1 MSDSRE
7 SPKSLDLSDDVTL
20 NLLSTLEEN
29 QHVSQRSLATR
40 LGVALGM
47 ANGLLKR
54 SVRKGLIKV
63 QQAPAKRYAYYV
75 TPQGFAEK
83 SRLVADYL
91 AASLSF
97 FRKARDQYTVLF
109 EELTQQNRKSV
120 VLYGAGE
127 LAEIATLSAHET
139 GVELI
144 GVVALGSNRSEIGGL
159 PVINSLDAL
168 DEHTF
173 DGVVVTCREKPQSV
187 YDGLVETFGPD
198 RVHAVPLLHVSQ
210 APSGEKQA

>member
-1 MSDSRE
+1 MTDSRE
-7 SPKSLDLSDDVTL
+7 SQNSVNLSDHATL

-54 SVRKGLIKV
+54 SVRKGLVKV

-97 FRKARDQYTVLF
+97 FRKARNQYTALF
-109 EELTQQNRKSV
+109 DELLRQNKKKV

-127 LAEIATLSAHET
+127 LAEIAMLSAQET
-139 GVELI
+139 GIELV
-144 GVVALGSNRSEIGGL
+144 GVVAEGSNQSEICGL
-159 PVINSLDAL
+159 KVFPSAQDVDADAL
-168 DEHTF
+168 
-173 DGVVVTCREKPQSV
+173 VITCREKPQQA
-187 YDGLVETFGPD
+187 YDEMVELLTEEKIYD
-198 RVHAVPLLHVSQ
+198 VPLLHISRKPGGEV
-210 APSGEKQA
+210 PS

>member
-1 MSDSRE
+1 MTDSRE
-7 SPKSLDLSDDVTL
+7 SQNSVNFGDQATLD
-20 NLLSTLEEN
+20 LLSTLEED

-40 LGVALGM
+40 MGVALGM

-97 FRKARDQYTVLF
+97 FRKGRNEYTALF
-109 EELTQQNRKSV
+109 EELLRQNKKKA

-127 LAEIATLSAHET
+127 LAEIAMLSAQET
-139 GVELI
+139 GFELV
-144 GVVALGSNRSEIGGL
+144 GVVAEGSNQSEMCGL
-159 PVINSLDAL
+159 KVVQNADEVDADAL
-168 DEHTF
+168 
-173 DGVVVTCREKPQSV
+173 VITCREQPQQV
-187 YDGLVETFGPD
+187 YDDMCKVMGKDTIY
-198 RVHAVPLLHVSQ
+198 AVPLLHVRQQ
-210 APSGEKQA
+210 APEEDKP